1 MATTGLGPLAAV
13 DSADRAAREEHI
25 ARAKASSRACRALNL
40 AKKEGQVGTRY
51 GLRRVFEQ
59 ERNVAGRGTV
69 RLALE
74 PEWCGRRTAGA
85 GLGLEVRPAAATG
98 GRRAVERPFG
108 LPAGDARG
116 RAQRR

>member
-1 MATTGLGPLAAV
+1 MPPQGASHLLRARVPVATTGLGPLAAV

-59 ERNVAGRGTV
+59 ERRPFM
-69 RLALE
+69 LAIK
-74 PEWCGRRTAGA
+74 
-85 GLGLEVRPAAATG
+85 AAASSG
-98 GRRAVERPFG
+98 GRLR
-108 LPAGDARG
+108 
-116 RAQRR
+116 

>member
-1 MATTGLGPLAAV
+1 MRIGLSPPCFRNRHPVVGLGPLAAV

-59 ERNVAGRGTV
+59 ERRPFMLAIKELRPPLRRPPALEVIGARAGRCARSVAG
-69 RLALE
+69 
-74 PEWCGRRTAGA
+74 
-85 GLGLEVRPAAATG
+85 
-98 GRRAVERPFG
+98 ERN
-108 LPAGDARG
+108 AMA
-116 RAQRR
+116 

>member
-1 MATTGLGPLAAV
+1 MAAGCWFVEGRAV

-59 ERNVAGRGTV
+59 ERRPFM
-69 RLALE
+69 LAIK
-74 PEWCGRRTAGA
+74 
-85 GLGLEVRPAAATG
+85 AAASSG
-98 GRRAVERPFG
+98 GRLR
-108 LPAGDARG
+108 
-116 RAQRR
+116 